1 MLKLSAL
8 IPAKLCPFSM
18 LLQRAILCQPFSTI
32 AKRVCGKPD
41 ISNQSLTKIFKTL
54 SGTLEQIYLF
64 QLVEVENFLKF
75 VYYGEVSM
83 ESLMLWG
90 WTSFNVLPVTGSE
103 HFPRQEMV
111 WLSILNV
118 PASRMDM
125 WIDDVDFTDPT
136 HWDWRFIDNKY
147 IPKWH
152 DSSHTVDVNYLTQVC
167 KKGLCKNC
175 KRAKYKVNCVRQM
188 CSEH

>member
-32 AKRVCGKPD
+32 VKRVCGKPD

-83 ESLMLWG
+83 ESLML
-90 WTSFNVLPVTGSE
+90 
-103 HFPRQEMV
+103 
-111 WLSILNV
+111 
-118 PASRMDM
+118 
-125 WIDDVDFTDPT
+125 
-136 HWDWRFIDNKY
+136 
-147 IPKWH
+147 
-152 DSSHTVDVNYLTQVC
+152 
-167 KKGLCKNC
+167 
-175 KRAKYKVNCVRQM
+175 
-188 CSEH
+188 